1 MTLKLSRRVQRV
13 DLSPNAAAKAR
24 ATELRAAGR
33 DILDL
38 TTGEPD
44 FDTPE
49 HIKAAAWAA
58 IQAGATKYTATPG
71 TQALREAVLAKLE
84 RENRLA
90 YSLPEVFIGNGA
102 KQVIFNAFAA
112 TPDEGGEVIVPTPYW
127 PTFPDAVRFNGG
139 TPVLLACEL
148 AQSCKLLP
156 EQLEAAITP
165 RTRWLVL
172 NNPGNPSGALYSQA
186 ELLALAAVLRRHR
199 QVWVLLDELYE
210 HIRFDGGTPSNL
222 LNLAPELRERS
233 LLVGGVSKTYAMT
246 GWRIGFGAAPA
257 VLIKAMTVVQSQA
270 ASGASSVSQA
280 AALAAFDGGL
290 GFLPPQVAAYQA
302 RRDALIAALA
312 EAPGLEVLV
321 PDGGFF
327 VFVRC
332 AGVIGRYRPDGLC
345 IGSDDDLAVWL
356 LEHGVAAIAGS
367 AYGLSPWV
375 RFSIATGLEAVA
387 EAGVRVAR
395 ACAELRE
402 AAP

>member
-24 ATELRAAGR
+24 ATELRGAGR

-71 TQALREAVLAKLE
+71 TQALREAVLAKLA

-112 TPDEGGEVIVPTPYW
+112 TLDEGDEVIVPAPYW

-148 AQSCKLLP
+148 AQGCKLLP

-172 NNPGNPSGALYSQA
+172 NNPGNPSGALYGEA
-186 ELLALAAVLRRHR
+186 ELLALAAVLRRHP

-210 HIRFDGGTPSNL
+210 HIRFDDGRPNNL
-222 LNLAPELRERS
+222 LNLAPDLRERS

-257 VLIKAMTVVQSQA
+257 ALIKAMTVVQSQA

-280 AALAAFDGGL
+280 AALAAFEGGL
-290 GFLPPQVAAYQA
+290 GFLPQQVAAYRA
-302 RRDALIAALA
+302 RRDALVAALA

-321 PDGGFF
+321 PEGGFF

-332 AGVIGRYRPDGLC
+332 AGLIGRYRPDGLR
-345 IGSDDDLAVWL
+345 IGSDDDFAAWL

-375 RFSIATGLEAVA
+375 RFSIATGLESVT

-395 ACAELRE
+395 ACAELQE
-402 AAP
+402 VAP